1 MRRCRA
7 ASGRA
12 FPVDIRLR
20 VMDAIR
26 KIIPDPIAMKCSRSS
41 ERPTIDPAIWRVGS
55 SPDEKT
61 VGASTKAKKIKP
73 PSQTTSESSIRN
85 LKNAMGEIIRRN
97 QLNQLS
103 TGRTIAVTYSFVH
116 NCLPSSF
123 PIGLEEISH
132 MHMQH
137 SLTAVDVNF
146 VSLQAAVFCVQC
158 ELLSENNTPRCLACG
173 SGAVLSL
180 SRVLGGSLRTQQTA
194 HLIADAE
201 LDRLVRS
208 LLYTVP
214 NSAPQVAEFDE
225 YRREDE
231 ENAVELRGIATG
243 IATVSTRHRMRP
255 RHHGPVAMPHPL
267 MNAGEIDLEPGIS
280 IIAEKA
286 QALTGATGAAI
297 ALRRG
302 NEIVCRA
309 RTGRT
314 APDIGVRLQTDSGL
328 SAECVR
334 TGEVLMCN
342 DAESNPRVD
351 WATCRRMG
359 VRSILV
365 APLRH
370 FRRTLG
376 VFEVLSSTPHA
387 FDNNDVAT
395 MQFLS
400 GMMVAAI
407 SRLSSLQPAPPIAS
421 GE

>member
-1 MRRCRA
+1 MQRSMQA
-7 ASGRA
+7 T
-12 FPVDIRLR
+12 
-20 VMDAIR
+20 DA
-26 KIIPDPIAMKCSRSS
+26 
-41 ERPTIDPAIWRVGS
+41 
-55 SPDEKT
+55 
-61 VGASTKAKKIKP
+61 
-73 PSQTTSESSIRN
+73 
-85 LKNAMGEIIRRN
+85 
-97 QLNQLS
+97 
-103 TGRTIAVTYSFVH
+103 
-116 NCLPSSF
+116 
-123 PIGLEEISH
+123 
-132 MHMQH
+132 
-137 SLTAVDVNF
+137 NF
-146 VSLQAAVFCVQC
+146 LALQAAVFCVQC
-158 ELLSENNTPRCLACG
+158 ELLSANNTPRCLACG
-173 SGAVLSL
+173 SSAVLSL
-180 SRVLGGSLRTQQTA
+180 SRVLGGSLRGQQTA

-214 NSAPQVAEFDE
+214 QIAETGENRDE
-225 YRREDE
+225 YEIGDRARELP
-231 ENAVELRGIATG
+231 AAATF
-243 IATVSTRHRMRP
+243 SSRHRIRP
-255 RHHGPVAMPHPL
+255 RHHGPVAVPHTL
-267 MNAGEIDLEPGIS
+267 LNAGEIDLEPGIS

-286 QALTGATGAAI
+286 QVLTGATGAAI

-334 TGEVLMCN
+334 TGEVLLCD

-400 GMMVAAI
+400 GMMVATI
-407 SRLSSLQPAPPIAS
+407 SRLSSLQPAPPVAS
-421 GE
+421 SE

>member
-1 MRRCRA
+1 
-7 ASGRA
+7 
-12 FPVDIRLR
+12 
-20 VMDAIR
+20 
-26 KIIPDPIAMKCSRSS
+26 
-41 ERPTIDPAIWRVGS
+41 
-55 SPDEKT
+55 
-61 VGASTKAKKIKP
+61 
-73 PSQTTSESSIRN
+73 
-85 LKNAMGEIIRRN
+85 
-97 QLNQLS
+97 
-103 TGRTIAVTYSFVH
+103 
-116 NCLPSSF
+116 
-123 PIGLEEISH
+123 
-132 MHMQH
+132 
-137 SLTAVDVNF
+137 
-146 VSLQAAVFCVQC
+146 
-158 ELLSENNTPRCLACG
+158 
-173 SGAVLSL
+173 
-180 SRVLGGSLRTQQTA
+180 
-194 HLIADAE
+194 
-201 LDRLVRS
+201 VRS
-208 LLYTVP
+208 LLHTVP
-214 NSAPQVAEFDE
+214 QIAEADE
-225 YRREDE
+225 NRI
-231 ENAVELRGIATG
+231 ELPAAATFS
-243 IATVSTRHRMRP
+243 IRHRMRP
-255 RHHGPVAMPHPL
+255 RHHGTLAVPHTL
-267 MNAGEIDLEPGIS
+267 INAGEIDLEPGIS

-334 TGEVLMCN
+334 TGEVLLCD

-407 SRLSSLQPAPPIAS
+407 SRLSSLQPAPPVAS

>member
-1 MRRCRA
+1 MQ
-7 ASGRA
+7 
-12 FPVDIRLR
+12 
-20 VMDAIR
+20 
-26 KIIPDPIAMKCSRSS
+26 RS
-41 ERPTIDPAIWRVGS
+41 
-55 SPDEKT
+55 
-61 VGASTKAKKIKP
+61 
-73 PSQTTSESSIRN
+73 
-85 LKNAMGEIIRRN
+85 
-97 QLNQLS
+97 LS
-103 TGRTIAVTYSFVH
+103 AT
-116 NCLPSSF
+116 
-123 PIGLEEISH
+123 
-132 MHMQH
+132 
-137 SLTAVDVNF
+137 DVNF
-146 VSLQAAVFCVQC
+146 VSLQAAVFCAQC
-158 ELLSENNTPRCLACG
+158 ELLSENNTPRCLSCG

-180 SRVLGGSLRTQQTA
+180 SRVLGGSLRGQQTA

-201 LDRLVRS
+201 LDRRVRS

-214 NSAPQVAEFDE
+214 QVAATGENQIDE
-225 YRREDE
+225 YP
-231 ENAVELRGIATG
+231 VELPTAATL
-243 IATVSTRHRMRP
+243 STRYHARP
-255 RHHGPVAMPHPL
+255 RHHHGQISAPHAL
-267 MNAGEIDLEPGIS
+267 TNAGEIDLEPGIS

-286 QALTGATGAAI
+286 QTLTGATGAAI

-334 TGEVLMCN
+334 TGEVLLCN
-342 DAESNPRVD
+342 DAESNPRAD

-400 GMMVAAI
+400 GMMVATI
-407 SRLSSLQPAPPIAS
+407 SRLSSLQPAPPVAS
-421 GE
+421 SE

>member
-1 MRRCRA
+1 
-7 ASGRA
+7 
-12 FPVDIRLR
+12 
-20 VMDAIR
+20 
-26 KIIPDPIAMKCSRSS
+26 
-41 ERPTIDPAIWRVGS
+41 
-55 SPDEKT
+55 
-61 VGASTKAKKIKP
+61 
-73 PSQTTSESSIRN
+73 
-85 LKNAMGEIIRRN
+85 
-97 QLNQLS
+97 
-103 TGRTIAVTYSFVH
+103 
-116 NCLPSSF
+116 
-123 PIGLEEISH
+123 
-132 MHMQH
+132 MQC
-137 SLTAVDVNF
+137 SLTATDVNF
-146 VSLQAAVFCVQC
+146 VSLQSAIFCVQC

-180 SRVLGGSLRTQQTA
+180 SRVLGGSLRGQQTA

-208 LLYTVP
+208 LLYTI
-214 NSAPQVAEFDE
+214 PQVPAA
-225 YRREDE
+225 DE
-231 ENAVELRGIATG
+231 EKSGEYAVELPAAATF
-243 IATVSTRHRMRP
+243 STRHRMRP
-255 RHHGPVAMPHPL
+255 RHHGPLSVPHTL
-267 MNAGEIDLEPGIS
+267 INAGEIDLEPGIS

-286 QALTGATGAAI
+286 QTLTGATGAAI

-302 NEIVCRA
+302 DEIVCRA

-334 TGEVLMCN
+334 TGEVLLCH

-376 VFEVLSSTPHA
+376 VFEVLSSAPHA

-400 GMMVAAI
+400 GMMVATI
-407 SRLSSLQPAPPIAS
+407 SRLSSLQPTQPGAS

>member
-1 MRRCRA
+1 
-7 ASGRA
+7 
-12 FPVDIRLR
+12 
-20 VMDAIR
+20 
-26 KIIPDPIAMKCSRSS
+26 
-41 ERPTIDPAIWRVGS
+41 
-55 SPDEKT
+55 
-61 VGASTKAKKIKP
+61 
-73 PSQTTSESSIRN
+73 
-85 LKNAMGEIIRRN
+85 
-97 QLNQLS
+97 
-103 TGRTIAVTYSFVH
+103 
-116 NCLPSSF
+116 
-123 PIGLEEISH
+123 
-132 MHMQH
+132 MQR
-137 SLTAVDVNF
+137 SLTATDVNF
-146 VSLQAAVFCVQC
+146 VSLQSAVFCVQC
-158 ELLSENNTPRCLACG
+158 ELLSENNTPQCLACG

-180 SRVLGGSLRTQQTA
+180 SRVLGGSLRGQQTA

-214 NSAPQVAEFDE
+214 GVAATGEDQIDE
-225 YRREDE
+225 YP
-231 ENAVELRGIATG
+231 AELPAAATF
-243 IATVSTRHRMRP
+243 STRYRVRP
-255 RHHGPVAMPHPL
+255 RHHHGQVSASHAL
-267 MNAGEIDLEPGIS
+267 TNAGEIDLEPGIS

-286 QALTGATGAAI
+286 QTLTGATGAAI

-334 TGEVLMCN
+334 TGEVLLCN

-351 WATCRRMG
+351 WASCRRMG

-400 GMMVAAI
+400 GMMVATI
-407 SRLSSLQPAPPIAS
+407 SRLSSLQPSPPVAS

>member
-1 MRRCRA
+1 MQF
-7 ASGRA
+7 S
-12 FPVDIRLR
+12 L
-20 VMDAIR
+20 
-26 KIIPDPIAMKCSRSS
+26 
-41 ERPTIDPAIWRVGS
+41 
-55 SPDEKT
+55 
-61 VGASTKAKKIKP
+61 KA
-73 PSQTTSESSIRN
+73 T
-85 LKNAMGEIIRRN
+85 
-97 QLNQLS
+97 
-103 TGRTIAVTYSFVH
+103 
-116 NCLPSSF
+116 
-123 PIGLEEISH
+123 
-132 MHMQH
+132 
-137 SLTAVDVNF
+137 DVNF
-146 VSLQAAVFCVQC
+146 LPLQSTLFCVQC

-173 SGAVLSL
+173 SNAVLSL
-180 SRVLGGSLRTQQTA
+180 SRILGGSLRGQTA

-214 NSAPQVAEFDE
+214 LYTVPQVSEAGVSAHEDRDERQDEFSAA
-225 YRREDE
+225 
-231 ENAVELRGIATG
+231 NF
-243 IATVSTRHRMRP
+243 SPRHRMRP
-255 RHHGPVAMPHPL
+255 RHHGPIAIPHTL
-267 MNAGEIDLEPGIS
+267 LNAGEIDLEPGIS

-302 NEIVCRA
+302 NEIICRA

-334 TGEVLMCN
+334 TGEVLLCN

-365 APLRH
+365 APLCH

-400 GMMVAAI
+400 GMMVATI
-407 SRLSSLQPAPPIAS
+407 SRLSSLQPEKPAAS

>member
-1 MRRCRA
+1 MQRSLA
-7 ASGRA
+7 A
-12 FPVDIRLR
+12 
-20 VMDAIR
+20 
-26 KIIPDPIAMKCSRSS
+26 
-41 ERPTIDPAIWRVGS
+41 T
-55 SPDEKT
+55 
-61 VGASTKAKKIKP
+61 
-73 PSQTTSESSIRN
+73 
-85 LKNAMGEIIRRN
+85 
-97 QLNQLS
+97 
-103 TGRTIAVTYSFVH
+103 
-116 NCLPSSF
+116 
-123 PIGLEEISH
+123 
-132 MHMQH
+132 
-137 SLTAVDVNF
+137 DVNF
-146 VSLQAAVFCVQC
+146 LSLQSAVFCVQC
-158 ELLSENNTPRCLACG
+158 ELLSDNNTPRCLACG

-180 SRVLGGSLRTQQTA
+180 SRVLGGSLRGQQTA

-214 NSAPQVAEFDE
+214 RVA
-225 YRREDE
+225 
-231 ENAVELRGIATG
+231 ATG
-243 IATVSTRHRMRP
+243 EDQIDAYQIELPGAATFATRHRARP
-255 RHHGPVAMPHPL
+255 RHHHQGPVFAPHALIPTDEI
-267 MNAGEIDLEPGIS
+267 NAGEIDLEPGIS

-286 QALTGATGAAI
+286 QTLTGATGAAI

-334 TGEVLMCN
+334 TGEVLLCN

-351 WATCRRMG
+351 WASCRRMG

-370 FRRTLG
+370 FRRTRG

-400 GMMVAAI
+400 GMMVATI
-407 SRLSSLQPAPPIAS
+407 SRLSSLQPGPPVAS

>member
-1 MRRCRA
+1 
-7 ASGRA
+7 
-12 FPVDIRLR
+12 
-20 VMDAIR
+20 
-26 KIIPDPIAMKCSRSS
+26 
-41 ERPTIDPAIWRVGS
+41 
-55 SPDEKT
+55 
-61 VGASTKAKKIKP
+61 
-73 PSQTTSESSIRN
+73 
-85 LKNAMGEIIRRN
+85 
-97 QLNQLS
+97 
-103 TGRTIAVTYSFVH
+103 
-116 NCLPSSF
+116 
-123 PIGLEEISH
+123 
-132 MHMQH
+132 MQG
-137 SLTAVDVNF
+137 SLTAADVNF

-180 SRVLGGSLRTQQTA
+180 SRVLGGSLRGQQTA

-214 NSAPQVAEFDE
+214 QVAEANDYDQDE
-225 YRREDE
+225 CRIGDSRAEVP
-231 ENAVELRGIATG
+231 AAATF
-243 IATVSTRHRMRP
+243 STRHRMRP
-255 RHHGPVAMPHPL
+255 RHHGPIAVPHAL
-267 MNAGEIDLEPGIS
+267 INAGEIDLEPGIS

-309 RTGRT
+309 RTGRN

-334 TGEVLMCN
+334 SGEVLLCN

-400 GMMVAAI
+400 GMMVATI
-407 SRLSSLQPAPPIAS
+407 SRLSSLQPVAPVAS

>member
-1 MRRCRA
+1 MQ
-7 ASGRA
+7 
-12 FPVDIRLR
+12 RL
-20 VMDAIR
+20 
-26 KIIPDPIAMKCSRSS
+26 
-41 ERPTIDPAIWRVGS
+41 
-55 SPDEKT
+55 
-61 VGASTKAKKIKP
+61 
-73 PSQTTSESSIRN
+73 
-85 LKNAMGEIIRRN
+85 
-97 QLNQLS
+97 
-103 TGRTIAVTYSFVH
+103 
-116 NCLPSSF
+116 
-123 PIGLEEISH
+123 
-132 MHMQH
+132 
-137 SLTAVDVNF
+137 LTATDVNF
-146 VSLQAAVFCVQC
+146 VSLQSAVFCAQC

-180 SRVLGGSLRTQQTA
+180 SRVLGGSLRGQQTA

-208 LLYTVP
+208 LLYSVP
-214 NSAPQVAEFDE
+214 NSIPQIPVADE
-225 YRREDE
+225 DQIGEYAGEYP
-231 ENAVELRGIATG
+231 AA
-243 IATVSTRHRMRP
+243 AAFSTRHRMRP
-255 RHHGPVAMPHPL
+255 RHHGPLSAPHAL
-267 MNAGEIDLEPGIS
+267 INAGEIDLEPGIS

-286 QALTGATGAAI
+286 QTLTGATGAAI

-334 TGEVLMCN
+334 TGEVLLCN
-342 DAESNPRVD
+342 DAEANPRVD
-351 WATCRRMG
+351 WASCRRMG

-400 GMMVAAI
+400 GMMVATI
-407 SRLSSLQPAPPIAS
+407 SRLSSLQPPPVAS

>member
-1 MRRCRA
+1 MPMQR
-7 ASGRA
+7 
-12 FPVDIRLR
+12 
-20 VMDAIR
+20 
-26 KIIPDPIAMKCSRSS
+26 
-41 ERPTIDPAIWRVGS
+41 
-55 SPDEKT
+55 
-61 VGASTKAKKIKP
+61 
-73 PSQTTSESSIRN
+73 SQTV
-85 LKNAMGEIIRRN
+85 A
-97 QLNQLS
+97 
-103 TGRTIAVTYSFVH
+103 
-116 NCLPSSF
+116 
-123 PIGLEEISH
+123 
-132 MHMQH
+132 
-137 SLTAVDVNF
+137 DVNF
-146 VSLQAAVFCVQC
+146 VSLQSAVFCVQC

-180 SRVLGGSLRTQQTA
+180 SRVLGGSLRGQQTA

-208 LLYTVP
+208 LLCTV
-214 NSAPQVAEFDE
+214 PQVAESDE
-225 YRREDE
+225 HRHDDQIG
-231 ENAVELRGIATG
+231 ENQIAHP
-243 IATVSTRHRMRP
+243 AMSTLLTHHRIRP
-255 RHHGPVAMPHPL
+255 RHHGPVAVPHAL
-267 MNAGEIDLEPGIS
+267 LNAGEIDLEPGIS

-286 QALTGATGAAI
+286 QALTGATGAAV

-314 APDIGVRLQTDSGL
+314 APDVGVRLQTDSGL

-334 TGEVLMCN
+334 TGEVLLCN
-342 DAESNPRVD
+342 DAERNPRVD

-400 GMMVAAI
+400 GMMVATI
-407 SRLSSLQPAPPIAS
+407 SRLSSLQPAPPVAS

>member
-1 MRRCRA
+1 MHLQR
-7 ASGRA
+7 
-12 FPVDIRLR
+12 
-20 VMDAIR
+20 
-26 KIIPDPIAMKCSRSS
+26 
-41 ERPTIDPAIWRVGS
+41 
-55 SPDEKT
+55 
-61 VGASTKAKKIKP
+61 
-73 PSQTTSESSIRN
+73 SQTS
-85 LKNAMGEIIRRN
+85 A
-97 QLNQLS
+97 
-103 TGRTIAVTYSFVH
+103 
-116 NCLPSSF
+116 
-123 PIGLEEISH
+123 
-132 MHMQH
+132 
-137 SLTAVDVNF
+137 DVNF
-146 VSLQAAVFCVQC
+146 VSLQTAVFCVQC
-158 ELLSENNTPRCLACG
+158 ELLSDNNTPRCLACG

-180 SRVLGGSLRTQQTA
+180 SRVLGGSLRGQQTA

-214 NSAPQVAEFDE
+214 QVAEIGKNKNKDDDQYQGDADE
-225 YRREDE
+225 RL
-231 ENAVELRGIATG
+231 VEFPAS
-243 IATVSTRHRMRP
+243 AFSSHHRMRP
-255 RHHGPVAMPHPL
+255 RHHGPVAVPHQL
-267 MNAGEIDLEPGIS
+267 INAGEIDLEPGIS

-314 APDIGVRLQTDSGL
+314 APDVGVRLQTDSGL

-334 TGEVLMCN
+334 TGEVLLCN

-400 GMMVAAI
+400 GMMVATI
-407 SRLSSLQPAPPIAS
+407 SRLSSLQPAPPVAS

>member
-1 MRRCRA
+1 
-7 ASGRA
+7 
-12 FPVDIRLR
+12 
-20 VMDAIR
+20 
-26 KIIPDPIAMKCSRSS
+26 
-41 ERPTIDPAIWRVGS
+41 
-55 SPDEKT
+55 
-61 VGASTKAKKIKP
+61 
-73 PSQTTSESSIRN
+73 
-85 LKNAMGEIIRRN
+85 
-97 QLNQLS
+97 
-103 TGRTIAVTYSFVH
+103 
-116 NCLPSSF
+116 
-123 PIGLEEISH
+123 
-132 MHMQH
+132 MQR
-137 SLTAVDVNF
+137 SLTATDVNF
-146 VSLQAAVFCVQC
+146 VSLQSAVFCVQC

-180 SRVLGGSLRTQQTA
+180 SRVLGGSLRGQQTA

-214 NSAPQVAEFDE
+214 QVQAAGENQSDE
-225 YRREDE
+225 Y
-231 ENAVELRGIATG
+231 AVEFPTA
-243 IATVSTRHRMRP
+243 AAFSTRHRMRP
-255 RHHGPVAMPHPL
+255 RHHGSVSAPHAL
-267 MNAGEIDLEPGIS
+267 INVQEINAGEIDLEPGIS

-286 QALTGATGAAI
+286 QTFTGATGAAI

-334 TGEVLMCN
+334 TGEVLLCH

-400 GMMVAAI
+400 GMMVATI
-407 SRLSSLQPAPPIAS
+407 SRLSSLQPAAPVAS

>member
-1 MRRCRA
+1 
-7 ASGRA
+7 
-12 FPVDIRLR
+12 
-20 VMDAIR
+20 
-26 KIIPDPIAMKCSRSS
+26 
-41 ERPTIDPAIWRVGS
+41 
-55 SPDEKT
+55 
-61 VGASTKAKKIKP
+61 
-73 PSQTTSESSIRN
+73 
-85 LKNAMGEIIRRN
+85 
-97 QLNQLS
+97 
-103 TGRTIAVTYSFVH
+103 
-116 NCLPSSF
+116 
-123 PIGLEEISH
+123 

-137 SLTAVDVNF
+137 SLTAADVNF
-146 VSLQAAVFCVQC
+146 VSLQSAVFCVQC

-180 SRVLGGSLRTQQTA
+180 SRVLGGSLRGQQTA

-214 NSAPQVAEFDE
+214 QVAEAGE
-225 YRREDE
+225 NRDE
-231 ENAVELRGIATG
+231 ENAVELSGIATG
-243 IATVSTRHRMRP
+243 TAALSTRHRMRP
-255 RHHGPVAMPHPL
+255 RHHGPVAVPHTL

-400 GMMVAAI
+400 GMMVATI
-407 SRLSSLQPAPPIAS
+407 SRLSSLQPAPPLAS